1 MAGGTWV
8 EVAQGESAESVA
20 YRHGHAVA
28 TVWDDPENRAL
39 RETRG
44 SPHTLHPG
52 DRLLVPALRPG
63 EAACATSRVHTFRR
77 RGVPSGITLS
87 LGVAG
92 RALADLPYE
101 LRVDG
106 AMLAGRTGADGG
118 VTVKVMPDAREAVLV
133 VDPDGLALTFDL
145 LPRHLDLSPRP
156 RGGACATWATT
167 PARWTAPSRWRRCT
181 RSSASSSTKG
191 CRPPACRTMPRA
203 RSPAPGPRLLI
214 LDSPTT
220 G

>member
-20 YRHGHAVA
+20 YRHGHVVA

-52 DRLLVPALRPG
+52 DRLFVPALRPG

-106 AMLAGRTGADGG
+106 ATLAGRTGADGG

-145 LPRHLDLSPRP
+145 LPRHLDPVTETTGLQGRLRNLGYHP
-156 RGGACATWATT
+156 GEVDGAFTVATLHALQ
-167 PARWTAPSRWRRCT
+167 RFQ
-181 RSSASSSTKG
+181 
-191 CRPPACRTMPRA
+191 
-203 RSPAPGPRLLI
+203 
-214 LDSPTT
+214 LDQGLPTT
-220 G
+220 GMPDDATREALLRAHGS